1 MPSRICYVSG
11 ADPTAS
17 VELDGAGAWLGTATG
32 LRGRAWGYSLAA
44 RGLSGVT
51 RQARE
56 VSVEAAFSDASK
68 ADLLRHLADRDV
80 ATGAPGR
87 ICAGAGR
94 EWFQRAY
101 ITSFSPKAVCGG
113 YLSADMTIVLLDGAW
128 SRLRM
133 ATFEISENAV
143 EDGCDLPCDLPYDVG
158 SPRPASF
165 VEASQWAESPAR
177 LRIYGP
183 CAGPR
188 VRIGQ
193 NDYQAFVAVPAGGNL
208 VIDGLAKTATL
219 TYENG
224 DTRDVFASCLRG
236 TGIGGGAYAF
246 QPLPAG
252 SPEVSWDGTFKF
264 DLEWYEQEGEPP
276 WASS

>member
-1 MPSRICYVSG
+1 MLDAIRYVSG
-11 ADPTAS
+11 CDPNASAD
-17 VELDGAGAWLGTATG
+17 LNGAGALVGSAASM
-32 LRGRAWGYSLAA
+32 RGRAWSYELAA

-56 VSVEAAFSDASK
+56 VTVEAAFYDPAK
-68 ADLLRHLADRDV
+68 ADLLRRLADRDM
-80 ATGAPGR
+80 AAGTPGR
-87 ICAGAGR
+87 IYIG

-101 ITSFSPKAVCGG
+101 VTAFEPSAVSEDVIAAE
-113 YLSADMTIVLLDGAW
+113 LSIALMDGAW

-133 ATFEISENAV
+133 ATFEISENAG
-143 EDGCDLPCDLPYDVG
+143 EGGCDLPCDLPYDVG

-236 TGIGGGAYAF
+236 TGLGGGAYAF